1 MSYSFVYG
9 TLTLGQFDR
18 VLESLRALHNFRFE
32 NPPAQQITAE
42 LYSNWG
48 KKVRQ
53 RWTTQY
59 DNCYRNFEGADSVVP
74 RLLHWLDRYE
84 SENRGRIA
92 HVIHGDAVFT
102 NAVLTV
108 GEPGVAWVDMRG
120 ELGSHITSAG
130 DVFYDW
136 AKVLQSLLGYDFV
149 LLNIPGGAANADL
162 EYTMR
167 LRNHF
172 EKRFKEW
179 YGEDAWGWLHLLRYD
194 PP

>member
-18 VLESLRALHNFRFE
+18 VLESLRALHNFRSE
-32 NPPAQQITAE
+32 TPPNQLVAAD

-53 RWTTQY
+53 RWTTRY
-59 DNCYRNFEGADSVVP
+59 EDCYRNFEGADVVVP
-74 RLLHWLDRYE
+74 RILHWLDRYE
-84 SENRGRIA
+84 SENRGQLA
-92 HVIHGDAVFT
+92 HIIHGDAVFT
-102 NAVLTV
+102 NAILTV

-120 ELGSHITSAG
+120 ELGSNTTSAG
-130 DVFYDW
+130 DLFYDW
-136 AKVLQSLLGYDFV
+136 GKVLQSLLGYDFV
-149 LLNIPGGAANADL
+149 LLNIAGGAANANS

-179 YGEDAWGWLHLLRYD
+179 YGETAWGWLHILR
-194 PP
+194 